1 MYLSLYSSRIHK
13 WKAMVSISVSE
24 FLCLTPLK
32 GISISIFIVTLRIY
46 NAPYYKTIITKCITL
61 ILT

>member
-1 MYLSLYSSRIHK
+1 MHVLVFVYSSRINK

-46 NAPYYKTIITKCITL
+46 NAFSSPL
-61 ILT
+61 L